1 MTNIKQTVE
10 ANLLAGIK
18 QCAIHYPESKRS
30 EFIAAIAELRDALP
44 IVAGWVTLR
53 KSYLS
58 ETRTRA
64 RSYHIPEALLK
75 TGDSL

>member
-1 MTNIKQTVE
+1 MSNIKQTIQ

-18 QCAIHYPESKRS
+18 QCAIHYPENKRS

-53 KSYLS
+53 QSYLS

-64 RSYHIPEALLK
+64 KSYHIPDAFLREVK
-75 TGDSL
+75 